1 MNSALYKLNPEKQL
15 RWIAMTDTP
24 LVRRS
29 PVAACDCNLARA
41 FELIGDRW
49 MLLILRSA
57 LYGMRRFDDFQA
69 ELDVPRSV
77 LSSRLAAL
85 VDAGIMERRE
95 YREDGQR
102 ARIEY
107 PLTKMGAELSLPFM
121 AMTAWGDK
129 WLAEGEPP
137 LALHSRSSGQKL
149 RVAMIDERG
158 RLARSADVQIVI
170 RGKAWPAERAGKPRR
185 KIRLKPASQRGSI
198 GVKIEARASMT
209 SAAAKHTSSR
219 KRPATT

>member
-1 MNSALYKLNPEKQL
+1 
-15 RWIAMTDTP
+15 MTDTP
-24 LVRRS
+24 PVRRS
-29 PVAACDCNLARA
+29 PVAASYCNLARA

-85 VDAGIMERRE
+85 VEAGIMERKE
-95 YREDGQR
+95 YREEGQR

-129 WLAEGEPP
+129 WLAEGEPQ
-137 LALHSRSSGQKL
+137 LALHSRESGQRL

-158 RLARSADVQIVI
+158 KLAKSSDVQLVI
-170 RGKAWPAERAGKPRR
+170 RGQPWPAEEPDKPRR
-185 KIRLKPASQRGSI
+185 KSG
-198 GVKIEARASMT
+198 
-209 SAAAKHTSSR
+209 
-219 KRPATT
+219 